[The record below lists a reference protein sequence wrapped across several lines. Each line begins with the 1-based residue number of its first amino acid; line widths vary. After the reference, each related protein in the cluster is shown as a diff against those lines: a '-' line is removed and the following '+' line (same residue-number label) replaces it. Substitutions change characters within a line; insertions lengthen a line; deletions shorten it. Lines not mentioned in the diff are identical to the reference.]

1 MSDPGYRI
9 LSARYA
15 NPERTAVV
23 ARTAEA
29 GCVAASHADRPKL
42 WDRILR
48 TVPVAP
54 YDPANANSP
63 ETASEAPGAAPV
75 PDPTPPLPNPTMAAS
90 ALPLEPR
97 APLPPLPPAPAGEFS
112 ISDLLSRAEPPD
124 KETGTPVRYVVPE
137 RLDVDRRAMAK
148 SRVMG
153 AVTRAGQ
160 VTTSDQMRYEL
171 ALQAKNEN
179 VRAMALFE
187 TEAKVLGITVADL
200 VGRIIEDRRT
210 RERRMMQVYAILAR
224 VSAAV
229 DKASGPAIDG
239 LAEHAIAEIAMR
251 ED

>member
-1 MSDPGYRI
+1 M
-9 LSARYA
+9 
-15 NPERTAVV
+15 
-23 ARTAEA
+23 
-29 GCVAASHADRPKL
+29 AS
-42 WDRILR
+42 
-48 TVPVAP
+48 
-54 YDPANANSP
+54 
-63 ETASEAPGAAPV
+63 SEAP
-75 PDPTPPLPNPTMAAS
+75 
-90 ALPLEPR
+90 LEPQG
-97 APLPPLPPAPAGEFS
+97 LSLPPAPAGEFS
-112 ISDLLSRAEPPD
+112 ISDLLSRADPPD

-239 LAEHAIAEIAMR
+239 LAEHAIAEIAML